1 MQIPIITPYIHK
13 KLKAAHVRRAKLT
26 IDRQL
31 IYQRQKAGSID
42 TKKAA
47 RIDQY
52 YTAQASSLKSYLR
65 SFREFSKTDRILEV
79 GSGAHGH
86 IFFMGL
92 PDAIGVDPLA
102 DEYQKIFP
110 HWQPRAS
117 TLVAYGEQLPFED
130 AYFDVV
136 ISDNVVDHAEDPQKI
151 INEMVRVL
159 APGGLLYFTVHVH
172 HKLYGLVSRILLFV
186 YALYLPAK
194 LGPFADHTVHF
205 GVDEVARLSTDFP
218 LCSSTNRTI
227 LRLHS
232 HWRSKHHHVILATD
246 SNVCFSRMQL
256 SS

>member
-1 MQIPIITPYIHK
+1 MQVPIITPYIHK

-42 TKKAA
+42 TQKAA

-52 YTAQASSLKSYLR
+52 CTSQAHSLKSYLR

-102 DEYQKIFP
+102 DKYQKLFP

-136 ISDNVVDHAEDPQKI
+136 ISDNVVDHAEDPQQI

-159 APGGLLYFTVHVH
+159 APGGAALLHGACASQVVWIGVTH
-172 HKLYGLVSRILLFV
+172 LVIRICITLASQARAFCRPYCAFWSR
-186 YALYLPAK
+186 
-194 LGPFADHTVHF
+194 
-205 GVDEVARLSTDFP
+205 
-218 LCSSTNRTI
+218 
-227 LRLHS
+227 
-232 HWRSKHHHVILATD
+232 
-246 SNVCFSRMQL
+246 
-256 SS
+256 